1 MKYWTRTV
9 AMLSKGLNRR
19 DFLKKL
25 LVCSGAVTS
34 ALSLEEKAL
43 LAAPTSSQTTA
54 PRSDSANV
62 MPAGKIGNV
71 RISRL
76 ILGGNLINGY
86 AHDRDLIYV
95 SELLRAYFTDE
106 KIMETFE
113 LCEELGVNT
122 VVLHTGNNPNVDSFR
137 VINKY
142 RNERGGNI
150 QWIAEAHPTSKDLT
164 TNIKRAID
172 NGVVGAYIMGV
183 IGDRWVRSGRL
194 DLIDKV
200 VGFIKEN
207 GLIAGVGG
215 HSIDVPIQCEK
226 AGIKADFYM
235 KTLHSHKYWSA
246 RIQPEH
252 DNIWSRTP
260 EKTIEFMKTVKK
272 SWIAF
277 KVLAAGA
284 IHPREGFRHAFEN
297 GADFIC
303 VGMYDFQARE
313 DAIIAKD
320 ILSGNLKRQRPWS
333 A

>member
-1 MKYWTRTV
+1 MT
-9 AMLSKGLNRR
+9 SKGLHRR
-19 DFLKKL
+19 DFLKKS

-43 LAAPTSSQTTA
+43 LAAPTSNQTTA
-54 PRSDSANV
+54 PRSNSANAL
-62 MPAGKIGNV
+62 PIGKIGNV

-86 AHDRDLIYV
+86 AHSRDLIYV
-95 SELLRAYFTDE
+95 SELLKAYFTDE
-106 KIMETFE
+106 KIMETFQ

-122 VVLHTGNNPNVDSFR
+122 VVLHTGHSPHADTFGVM
-137 VINKY
+137 NKY

-172 NGVVGAYIMGV
+172 NGAVGAYLLGV
-183 IGDRWVRSGRL
+183 IGDRWVRDGRL
-194 DLIDKV
+194 DLITKV

-207 GLIAGVGG
+207 GLIAGVAG

-226 AGIKADFYM
+226 AGIKPDFYM
-235 KTLHSHKYWSA
+235 KTLHSHEYWSA
-246 RIQPEH
+246 NKKPEH

-260 EKTIEFMKTVKK
+260 EKTIEFMQTVKK
-272 SWIAF
+272 PWIAY

-303 VGMYDFQARE
+303 VGMYDFQVRE

-320 ILSGNLKRQRPWS
+320 ILSGNLKR
-333 A
+333 

>member
-1 MKYWTRTV
+1 M
-9 AMLSKGLNRR
+9 SKGLNRR
-19 DFLKKL
+19 DFLKKS

-62 MPAGKIGNV
+62 LPVGKIGNV

-76 ILGGNLINGY
+76 ICGGNLIHGGP
-86 AHDRDLIYV
+86 HSRDLIYV
-95 SELLRAYFTDE
+95 PELVRAYFTDE
-106 KIMETFE
+106 KIMETLE

-122 VVLHTGNNPNVDSFR
+122 VAPYTGHSPHADAFR
-137 VINKY
+137 VLNKY
-142 RNERGGNI
+142 RNERSGNI
-150 QWIAEAHPTSKDLT
+150 QWIAEAHPTSKYLT
-164 TNIKRAID
+164 TNIKRAVD
-172 NGVVGAYIMGV
+172 NGAVGAFILGV
-183 IGDRWVRSGRL
+183 VADRWVRAGRL

-200 VGFIKEN
+200 VNFVKKN

-246 RIQPEH
+246 KIQPEH

-260 EKTIEFMKTVKK
+260 EKTIEFMQTVKK
-272 SWIAF
+272 PWIAF

-284 IHPREGFRHAFEN
+284 IHPREGFRYAFEN
-297 GADFIC
+297 GADFVC
-303 VGMYDFQARE
+303 VGMFDFQVRE

-320 ILSGNLKRQRPWS
+320 ILSGNLKRQRPWR

>member
-1 MKYWTRTV
+1 M
-9 AMLSKGLNRR
+9 MSKGLHRR
-19 DFLKKL
+19 DFLKKS

-43 LAAPTSSQTTA
+43 LAAPTSNQTTA

-62 MPAGKIGNV
+62 LPVGKIGNV

-122 VVLHTGNNPNVDSFR
+122 VVLHTGNNPHVDSFR
-137 VINKY
+137 IINKY

-164 TNIKRAID
+164 TNIKRAVD
-172 NGVVGAYIMGV
+172 NGAVGAYLLGN
-183 IGDRWVRSGRL
+183 IGDGWVRAGRL

-200 VGFIKEN
+200 VNFIKEN

-246 RIQPEH
+246 KIQPEH

-272 SWIAF
+272 PWIAF

-303 VGMYDFQARE
+303 VGMYDFQVRE
-313 DAIIAKD
+313 DAIIAED